1 MGIVTLRPDEP
12 IEEVTAPEASVEL
25 EKSNFNS
32 LIPESSII
40 AVLKYPE
47 GYPWTVDYYGQ
58 IINKNN
64 TLNTFDPTIPNL
76 VNPYYK
82 IFKLILQVT
91 TPLNSSYDSST
102 GITTITGAAIT
113 PYKIIPNPG
122 DIFLAKVDTAED
134 AIFIVTSVN
143 RKTYRKDTLYE
154 ITYTLSFYKS
164 TNPLWID
171 NLEARVQDVYYFNP
185 DTNYFNR
192 DHLITPETK
201 EAKDRLK
208 ALVHTSKSQYF
219 SKFFDTETSTLVVPG
234 QEYKLYDHRLIKFIL
249 KTNDVLE
256 HPNLSKMYINNAY
269 DNYYMNQES
278 ILDLI
283 IKRDIKSIYSI
294 TKRHKFIST
303 TYFRNIPKLNN
314 LLSIG
319 IQYCLYPIDANKNTQ
334 YNNRPLYIEQTEN
347 DPNPYTI
354 YNHTVDA
361 NNNFILLNIPIT
373 TVTGD
378 KNTIHEVFLNN
389 YYIVSENFY
398 NYVNEQSDT
407 NANNISFIEF
417 IIYKYLNKEAISYKD
432 LYFAITSY
440 QSWDDITQFYLLPI
454 LWHIS
459 KNI

>member
-1 MGIVTLRPDEP
+1 MGIVTLRPDQP
-12 IEEVTAPEASVEL
+12 PNQVTTPEVTVDQ

-32 LIPESSII
+32 LIPESSVI

-58 IINKNN
+58 IINENN
-64 TLNTFDPTIPNL
+64 TLNTFDPNIPNL

-82 IFKLILQVT
+82 IKQLILQVT
-91 TPLNSSYDSST
+91 TPLNSSYDSAT
-102 GITTITGAAIT
+102 GVTTITGAAIT
-113 PYKIIPNPG
+113 PYKITPNPG
-122 DIFLAKVDTAED
+122 DVFLAKVDTAED
-134 AIFIVTSVN
+134 AIFIITSVN

-164 TNPLWID
+164 SNPLWMD

-201 EAKDRLK
+201 EAQDRLK
-208 ALVHTSKSQYF
+208 ALVHTSKSYYF

-256 HPNLSKMYINNAY
+256 HPNLSKMYVNNAY

-278 ILDLI
+278 ILDLLFR
-283 IKRDIKSIYSI
+283 RDLTYLPLIAKQ
-294 TKRHKFIST
+294 HKFIST
-303 TYFRNIPKLNN
+303 SYFRNIPKLNN

-319 IQYCLYPIDANKNTQ
+319 IHYCLYPIDANKKTQ
-334 YNNRPLYIEQTEN
+334 YNNRPYYLEDT
-347 DPNPYTI
+347 DDTVNPYTT
-354 YNHTVDA
+354 YNHTVDN
-361 NNNFILLNIPIT
+361 NNNFILSNIPVT
-373 TVTGD
+373 TLTGT

-398 NYVNEQSDT
+398 NYVNDQSAT
-407 NANNISFIEF
+407 NANNISFIELM
-417 IIYKYLNKEAISYKD
+417 IYKYLKKEAITSKD
-432 LYFAITSY
+432 LYFCIKSY
-440 QSWDDITQFYLLPI
+440 QLWDDITQFYLLPV
-454 LWHIS
+454 LWYLS
-459 KNI
+459 KNV